1 MTHQLNELIMD
12 FTSQSGH
19 EPLTSRLIFFMWVN
33 ELFGYFPDLVGPHK
47 DSVASIVQEAC
58 EGLHGMTH

>member
-1 MTHQLNELIMD
+1 MG
-12 FTSQSGH
+12 FTGQSGH
-19 EPLTSRLIFFMWVN
+19 DPLTSRLTFFMWVN

-58 EGLHGMTH
+58 EELHRMTH